1 MNDKLPAIIE
11 ESIKLE
17 LNVAMLYKLF
27 SHAFPDDADLWEK
40 LFWEEKHHATLIKSM
55 RDALLP
61 SDEFPAEVVAP
72 SLRRLNTANN
82 KITSLI
88 EKYTADP
95 PPRKYAFTV
104 AISTEKSVG
113 EIHYQHAME
122 APSNSKHV
130 KIWQKLNEDDKDHA
144 KRISTYK
151 NLKRD

>member
-1 MNDKLPAIIE
+1 
-11 ESIKLE
+11 
-17 LNVAMLYKLF
+17 MLYKLF
-27 SHAFPDDADLWEK
+27 SSVFPDDADFWKE
-40 LFWEEKHHATLIKSM
+40 LFWEEKHHATLIESM
-55 RDALLP
+55 GNALSP
-61 SDEFPAEVVAP
+61 RDEFPAEVVAP
-72 SLRRLNTANN
+72 SLRRLSTANN
-82 KITSLI
+82 KLTSLI
-88 EKYTADP
+88 EKYTTDP

-122 APSNSKHV
+122 APSNSKYV

>member
-1 MNDKLPAIIE
+1 MNDTLPAIIE

-27 SHAFPDDADLWEK
+27 SSVFPDDADFWNE
-40 LFWEEKHHATLIKSM
+40 LFWEEKHHATLIESM
-55 RDALLP
+55 REALLP
-61 SDEFPAEVVAP
+61 SDEFPEEVVAP
-72 SLRRLNTANN
+72 SLRRLSTANN

-104 AISTEKSVG
+104 AILTEKSVG

-122 APSNSKHV
+122 ASSSSRHV

-144 KRISTYK
+144 KRIRSYK
-151 NLKRD
+151 NLKRE